1 MIKIWWFHFH
11 HTSYLKTYII
21 TTTTIKLNRYGG
33 IILTA
38 SHNPG
43 GPDDDFGIKYNVTNG
58 GPAPSNITNAIF
70 DKSKNI
76 NEYKIC
82 EDMNDLDISK
92 TTIYN
97 FEEKDN
103 SNHTF
108 SVEVIDPVD
117 EYLNLLKTV
126 FDFELIQTLIQRDDF
141 NFVFDALN
149 GIAGPYAS
157 RIFGNELGVS
167 NENLLNCIPK
177 PDFGGLHPD
186 PNLTYAPNLVKLMGL
201 KRDGTPLSNEEGGG
215 DIKYVSIL
223 SYIYIILDIY

>member
-1 MIKIWWFHFH
+1 M
-11 HTSYLKTYII
+11 
-21 TTTTIKLNRYGG
+21 NRYGG

-117 EYLNLLKTV
+117 EYLNLLKQSKFGLCLRGFGGKCNREIELMGLGTV
-126 FDFELIQTLIQRDDF
+126 PDFELIQTLIQRDDF

-215 DIKYVSIL
+215 DVKYVSIL
-223 SYIYIILDIY
+223 SYIYI

>member
-1 MIKIWWFHFH
+1 
-11 HTSYLKTYII
+11 
-21 TTTTIKLNRYGG
+21 
-33 IILTA
+33 
-38 SHNPG
+38 
-43 GPDDDFGIKYNVTNG
+43 
-58 GPAPSNITNAIF
+58 
-70 DKSKNI
+70 
-76 NEYKIC
+76 
-82 EDMNDLDISK
+82 MNDLDISK

-223 SYIYIILDIY
+223 SYIYIILDIYWYI